1 MRLIS
6 LFFLI
11 AFTSSLIISVSAYA
25 QVGPGR
31 KPASAT
37 GTIQDTLKDSNSR
50 KAKTGRPIAESPY
63 YRIEIKEN
71 RTYDN
76 FFSRKIFSN
85 SRNIKSDLIGWSRH
99 LPSPLSQFYI
109 SVIEKSFRFP
119 IVFIFLALILAFAG
133 NVLFVIAVLFI
144 TNRIMNFRVRQKRII
159 RALIEKILTDLM
171 LQVTEIPETI
181 RLLSK
186 SRLKKHQNLLIDVM
200 MDFQKSFRGDS
211 DRQIMELYQRMN
223 LSKNS
228 YDKTYAFSFYEQVKG
243 LRELTNMKHHQAIEM
258 IVAKLNDPIDIV
270 RTEAQI
276 CYPYVNP
283 ETPFDF
289 LGILEKPF
297 SKWAQLN
304 IYYLIKIHE
313 LPVPS
318 FDKWIN
324 SSNTNVVNFCILMI
338 DLFQQ
343 QENSQHII
351 GLLNATDETTRNM
364 AIRACGN
371 LHLFE
376 SKEVVKNN
384 FHFETVRNQ
393 IEITKIFNFI
403 GDETDISFIEQIIQR
418 ETIALR
424 LESVRTLY
432 NLGAD
437 GRAHLAA
444 LNESMNDVLSP
455 YISHIQDNRN

>member
-1 MRLIS
+1 MRLNS
-6 LFFLI
+6 LIFLI
-11 AFTSSLIISVSAYA
+11 AFTSSLIISVDANA
-25 QVGPGR
+25 QVDPGR
-31 KPASAT
+31 KPASASD
-37 GTIQDTLKDSNSR
+37 TIQNTLRDSNSR
-50 KAKTGRPIAESPY
+50 KAKTGRPLAESPF

-76 FFSRKIFSN
+76 FFSRKFLSN
-85 SRNIKSDLIGWSRH
+85 SKNIKSDLIGWSRH
-99 LPSPLSQFYI
+99 LPSPLNEFYTNI
-109 SVIEKSFRFP
+109 IEKSFRFP
-119 IVFIFLALILAFAG
+119 FVFIFLALILAFAG

-159 RALIEKILTDLM
+159 RALFEKNLTDLM
-171 LQVTEIPETI
+171 LQVTDMPETI

-186 SRLKKHQNLLIDVM
+186 SKLKKHYNLLIDVM

-223 LSKNS
+223 LSKIS
-228 YDKTYAFSFYEQVKG
+228 YDKTYSMSFYEQVKG

-258 IVAKLNDPIDIV
+258 IVAKLNDQNDIV

-364 AIRACGN
+364 AISACGN

-384 FHFETVRNQ
+384 FRFETVKNQ
-393 IEITKIFNFI
+393 IEITKIFNII
-403 GDETDISFIEQIIQR
+403 GDETDITFIEQIIQC
-418 ETIALR
+418 EIIALR

-432 NLGAD
+432 NLGES
-437 GRAHLAA
+437 GRAHLIA
-444 LNESMNDVLSP
+444 LNESMDFVLSP

>member
-1 MRLIS
+1 MRLRS

-11 AFTSSLIISVSAYA
+11 AITSSLMISVDANA
-25 QVGPGR
+25 QVDPGR
-31 KPASAT
+31 KPASVT
-37 GTIQDTLKDSNSR
+37 GTIQDTLKVR
-50 KAKTGRPIAESPY
+50 KSSEVKPGSPKAESPY
-63 YRIEIKEN
+63 YRIEIKED

-76 FFSRKIFSN
+76 FFSRKFFSN
-85 SRNIKSDLIGWSRH
+85 SKNIKADLIGWSRH
-99 LPSPLSQFYI
+99 LPSPLNEFYTSI
-109 SVIEKSFRFP
+109 IEKAFRFP
-119 IVFIFLALILAFAG
+119 FVFIFLALILAFAG

-159 RALIEKILTDLM
+159 RALFEKILTDLM
-171 LQVTEIPETI
+171 LQVTDIPETI

-186 SRLKKHQNLLIDVM
+186 SKLKKHYNLLIDVM

-223 LSKNS
+223 LSKIS
-228 YDKTYAFSFYEQVKG
+228 YDKTYAMSFYEQVKG

-258 IVAKLNDPIDIV
+258 IVAKLNDPNDIV

-289 LGILEKPF
+289 LSILERPF

-304 IYYLIKIHE
+304 IYYSIKIHE
-313 LPVPS
+313 MPVPS
-318 FDKWIN
+318 FDKWIKSN
-324 SSNTNVVNFCILMI
+324 NTNVVNFCILMI

-343 QENSQHII
+343 QDNSQDII
-351 GLLNATDETTRNM
+351 RLLNAQDETTRNM
-364 AIRACGN
+364 AISASGN
-371 LHLFE
+371 LHLFD
-376 SKEVVKNN
+376 SKEVMKNN
-384 FHFETVRNQ
+384 FRMETLKNQ
-393 IEITKIFNFI
+393 IEITKIFNII
-403 GDETDISFIEQIIQR
+403 GDETDITFIEQIIQC
-418 ETIALR
+418 EIIALR

-432 NLGAD
+432 NLGEG
-437 GRAHLAA
+437 GRAHLTA
-444 LNESMNDVLSP
+444 LNESMNFGLSP